1 MNSVYQPLDHPEL
14 DEAPDIDVVEDR
26 EALIHMHLKPFLDGA
41 ASAEGGE
48 ETAEV
53 EIGKAGPVDVHV
65 IGALILQAIFIGDEI
80 VDFRSRGV
88 DVAEE
93 EEIEH

>member
-1 MNSVYQPLDHPEL
+1 
-14 DEAPDIDVVEDR
+14 
-26 EALIHMHLKPFLDGA
+26 
-41 ASAEGGE
+41 
-48 ETAEV
+48 
-53 EIGKAGPVDVHV
+53 
-65 IGALILQAIFIGDEI
+65 LQAIFIGDEI